1 MPKIW
6 LDVEDMFDYA
16 GVMSRPSGIQR
27 LSFELYAAMRQL
39 AGDRVGFFRMDR
51 RLRIPVVIPWEQLS
65 DTYLRLV
72 NAPSEPRLMAA
83 PADAGEDETARV
95 NAAGQKV
102 SRGLLARVGARFPI
116 GLRTPLTHAAEAQ
129 VVAFRHLAI
138 FLSNLWKGVKLR
150 LNRFRPSPATV
161 DVTPVAAASD
171 HAQPLSDA
179 VRRGDFILALGSPW
193 SDPNFAER
201 KARLRAENGL
211 KFGIMIYDLIPLVRP
226 EFCDRT
232 LVSLFDR
239 FLRASLPLTDLSFA
253 ISHATANDVAARTRK
268 LGIPMQG
275 PVHVLPIGTGF
286 TPPKEGA
293 PLPEGLTDGAYVLFV
308 STIEARKNHVLA
320 FRAWRR
326 LTEELPA
333 DQVPTL
339 VFAGR
344 VGWMIADL
352 LDALRNSRHLDGKI
366 RIVSDADDMTLASLY
381 RGARFTIFPSLYE
394 GWGLP
399 VTESLGYGKV
409 CIASSSTS
417 IPEAGGDFCLYHDPD
432 NVTEAF
438 ELYRKAITEPE
449 IIKALERKIAAEYRP
464 KEWRECAAALL
475 AAVDAAAEATP
486 EVALS
491 AR

>member
-27 LSFELYAAMRQL
+27 LSFELYAALREL
-39 AGDRVGFFRMDR
+39 AGDRIGFFRMDR
-51 RLRIPVVIPWEQLS
+51 RLRIPVVIPWENLR

-72 NAPSEPRLMAA
+72 NAPSEPRLQA
-83 PADAGEDETARV
+83 PLAEGSDDEEGRV

-116 GLRTPLTHAAEAQ
+116 GLRTPLLHAAEAQ
-129 VVAFRHLAI
+129 AVAFRHLAI
-138 FLSNLWKGVKLR
+138 FLGNLWKGVKLR
-150 LNRFRPSPATV
+150 LNRLKPATE
-161 DVTPVAAASD
+161 TATAVADAPD
-171 HAQPLSDA
+171 HAQPLAEA
-179 VRRGDFILALGSPW
+179 VQRGDFILALGSPW

-201 KARLRAENGL
+201 KARLRSENGL

-232 LVSLFDR
+232 LVALFDR
-239 FLRASLPLTDLSFA
+239 FVRNSLPLTDLSFA
-253 ISHATANDVAARTRK
+253 ISQATARDVKARMEK
-268 LGIPMQG
+268 FGVAMQG
-275 PVHVLPIGTGF
+275 PMHVLPIGTGF

-293 PLPEGLTDGAYVLFV
+293 PLPQGLTNGSYVLFV

-352 LDALRNSRHLDGKI
+352 LDALRNSRNLDGKI
-366 RIVSDADDMTLASLY
+366 RIVSDADDMTLAALY
-381 RGARFTIFPSLYE
+381 RGARFTIFPSHYE

-417 IPEAGGDFCLYHDPD
+417 VPEAGGDFCLYHDPD

-438 ELYRKAITEPE
+438 ELYRKAITQPE
-449 IIKALERKIAAEYRP
+449 IIQALEQKIARDYRP
-464 KEWRECAAALL
+464 KDWRECASALL
-475 AAVDAAAEATP
+475 AAVDEAASKNPAVLEKA
-486 EVALS
+486 
-491 AR
+491 

>member
-1 MPKIW
+1 MPQIW

-16 GVMSRPSGIQR
+16 DSISRPSGIQR
-27 LSFELYAAMRQL
+27 LSFELYTALREI

-51 RLRIPVVIPWEQLS
+51 RRRIPVVIPWEQLS
-65 DTYLRLV
+65 NTYLRLV
-72 NAPSEPRLMAA
+72 NAPSEPRLMAG
-83 PADAGEDETARV
+83 PAVVREDEGTMV

-102 SRGLLARVGARFPI
+102 SRGFFARICAHLPI
-116 GLRTPLTHAAEAQ
+116 GLRIPLTHAAEAQ
-129 VVAFRHLAI
+129 VVAFSHLAI

-150 LNRFRPSPATV
+150 LNRFRLATATV
-161 DVTPVAAASD
+161 DTQPMSAVLE
-171 HAQPLSDA
+171 HAQPLAKA
-179 VRRGDFILALGSPW
+179 VRPGDFILALGSPW
-193 SDPNFAER
+193 SNPNLAER
-201 KARLRAENGL
+201 KARFRAENGL
-211 KFGIMIYDLIPLVRP
+211 KFGIMLYDLIPIARP
-226 EFCDRT
+226 EFCNRT
-232 LVSLFDR
+232 LVSSFDR
-239 FLRASLPLTDLSFA
+239 FLRASLPLSDISFA
-253 ISHATANDVAARTRK
+253 ISQATAKDVAARTKK
-268 LGIPMQG
+268 LGIGMPG
-275 PVHVLPIGTGF
+275 HIHVLPIGTGF
-286 TPPKEGA
+286 TPTKEGA
-293 PLPEGLTDGAYVLFV
+293 PLPEGLTDGSYVLFV

-333 DQVPTL
+333 EQVPTL

-352 LDALRNSRHLDGKI
+352 LDALRNSRHLEGKI
-366 RIVSDADDMTLASLY
+366 RIVSDVDDMTLASLY

-438 ELYRKAITEPE
+438 QLYRKAITEPE
-449 IIKALERKIAAEYRP
+449 IIRALERKIAAEYRP
-464 KEWRECAAALL
+464 TEWRECAEALL
-475 AAVDAAAEATP
+475 AAVDAAVASTP
-486 EVALS
+486 E
-491 AR
+491 ARLNV